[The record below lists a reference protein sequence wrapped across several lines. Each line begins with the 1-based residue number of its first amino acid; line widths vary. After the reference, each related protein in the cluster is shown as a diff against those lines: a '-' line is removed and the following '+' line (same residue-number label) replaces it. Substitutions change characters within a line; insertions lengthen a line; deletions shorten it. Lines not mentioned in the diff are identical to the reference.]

1 MSIKHSILA
10 LLAGGPL
17 HGYDLKAAFDE
28 KVGSLWNINIGQIY
42 NTLRLLER
50 DGFIIFRS
58 EEHEGRGP
66 SRKVYELT
74 GSGRNELDKWIAEPV
89 RQPRRLKDEFYIKM
103 VITRMEGGDI
113 PDLIWKQKEAYL
125 QLLHEVNLMRTDVN
139 EKIDPMTAIMLD
151 GAALHLEADINWL
164 DRCADLL
171 K

>member
-1 MSIKHSILA
+1 VSIKHSLLA
-10 LLAGGPL
+10 LLAEGPL
-17 HGYDLKAAFDE
+17 HGYELKAAFDD
-28 KVGSLWNINIGQIY
+28 KVGSLWNLNIGQIY

-66 SRKVYELT
+66 SRKVYEIT
-74 GSGRNELDKWIAEPV
+74 AFGRDELDKWIDEPV
-89 RQPRRLKDEFYIKM
+89 RKPRRLKDEFYIKL
-103 VITRMEGGDI
+103 VITRMKGGDI
-113 PDLIWKQKEAYL
+113 PSMIWKQKETYS

-139 EKIDPMTAIMLD
+139 EKSDPMTAIVLD
-151 GAALHLEADINWL
+151 GAALHLEADIDWL